1 MKEMPSTLKEFCE
14 KQELMRVAYT
24 DARGYPRAVPV
35 WYVVL
40 EGEYYFGTGR
50 ASVKWKSLERDPRT
64 GWVIDGGTNGK
75 YKGASLYG
83 RAEEVRDAGLRA
95 RLHEALGL
103 KYFGSA
109 AHPEFIK
116 IYGQADDAETVYLR
130 LRLED
135 GFFWEY

>member
-1 MKEMPSTLKEFCE
+1 MKEMTSTLKEFCE
-14 KQELMRVAYT
+14 KQELLRVAYT
-24 DARGYPRAVPV
+24 DASGYPRAVPV
-35 WYVVL
+35 WYVAL
-40 EGEYYFGTGR
+40 DAEYYFGTDR
-50 ASVKWKSLERDPRT
+50 TSPKWKALERDPRV

-83 RAEEVRDAGLRA
+83 QAEEVQDAGLRA
-95 RLHEALGL
+95 RIHEALGL

-109 AHPEFIK
+109 DHPEFIK

-130 LRLED
+130 LRSED